1 MGLNRVELMELKE
14 LTIKICE
21 LFRCEQ
27 IDDLPS
33 KIMGALFG
41 DNTSIYF
48 DKYIELC
55 PDLSVDYLQKVFQF
69 YHADRSEKKQ
79 DYTPVM
85 MARLIGL
92 LTTSTKEKSVYDC
105 CAGSGSLSIQ
115 KWVVNPDLK
124 FVCEELDETVIPLL
138 IFNLCVRNIEACVIN
153 KNILT
158 GEILS
163 SYKIAKGSK
172 YSVVT
177 KNLFAESELE
187 RCSTSL
193 SNPPFNLKL
202 NACEYITNDLPT
214 KYTSNFAFVAHCL
227 QRAERQVA
235 VILPRGVMSSS
246 EESECRKHYIENGW
260 LKAVIPMPDNMFES
274 TSIPTCILLFD
285 KQKKTKD
292 VTLIN
297 AEEMKTL
304 EVRMQRGEGRAF
316 GRVYKK
322 ELSTFTEEQLIAIC
336 SLIGKSQ
343 EPYSVIA
350 SYEDLRNNGYNL
362 IIGFYLK
369 PKYEGSLSRD
379 FNDIIKDLNRVIQE
393 RNIIRL
399 NVNKV
404 WAEKLGLT
412 EIVSMC
418 EQSNIIV
425 NQLNKSLESFENY
438 DVDCKISDNRYIKL
452 SDSKVFLIEN
462 TDKGKLSTLIALFI
476 NMYKQHICYL
486 NDEENRYLAEL
497 RDALLPELM
506 NGNLKLY

>member
-1 MGLNRVELMELKE
+1 MELKE

-21 LFRCEQ
+21 LFECEQ
-27 IDDLPS
+27 ISDLPS
-33 KIMGALFG
+33 KIMVSLFG
-41 DNTSIYF
+41 NNPTHYF

-85 MARLIGL
+85 LGRLIGL
-92 LTTSTKEKSVYDC
+92 LTTSTKEKSIYDC

-138 IFNLCVRNIEACVIN
+138 IFNLCVRNIEASVIN

-158 GEILS
+158 GEIKA
-163 SYKIAKGSK
+163 SYRIINGSK

-177 KNLFAESELE
+177 KNLFAEYELE
-187 RCSTSL
+187 RCSTGI

-202 NACEYITNDLPT
+202 NVCESITNDLPT
-214 KYTSNFAFVAHCL
+214 KYTTNFAFVAHCL
-227 QRAERQVA
+227 QRADRQVA
-235 VILPRGVMSSS
+235 VILPTGVMSSS
-246 EESECRKHYIENGW
+246 EEAECRKHYIENGW
-260 LKAVIPMPDNMFES
+260 LKAVISMPDNMFEA
-274 TSIPTCILLFD
+274 TSIPTCLLLFD

-304 EVRMQRGEGRAF
+304 EVRMQRGEGHAF

-336 SLIGKSQ
+336 SLVGKGQ
-343 EPYSVIA
+343 EPYSVVA
-350 SYEDLRNNGYNL
+350 SYDDLINNGYNL
-362 IIGFYLK
+362 RIGFYLK

-404 WAEKLGLT
+404 WAERLGLV
-412 EIVSMC
+412 EIVNLC
-418 EQSNIIV
+418 ESSNEISK
-425 NQLNKSLESFENY
+425 QLNESL
-438 DVDCKISDNRYIKL
+438 K
-452 SDSKVFLIEN
+452 LIEN
-462 TDKGKLSTLIALFI
+462 YKIENKINDNKYIQLSNNKVFQIENIDKEKLSSILTMFI
-476 NMYKQHICYL
+476 SMYKQHIYYL
-486 NDEENRYLAEL
+486 NEEENRYLIEL

-506 NGNLKLY
+506 NGNLKI